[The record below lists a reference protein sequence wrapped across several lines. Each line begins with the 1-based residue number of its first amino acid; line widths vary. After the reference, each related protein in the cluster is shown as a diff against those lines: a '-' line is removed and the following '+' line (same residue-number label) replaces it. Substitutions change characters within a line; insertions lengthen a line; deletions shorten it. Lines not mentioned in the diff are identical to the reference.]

1 MLNLLPLLV
10 VNGIVFG
17 AIYGINAVGFSIM
30 YNATNIINFTQ
41 GEFVM
46 LGGMLTVALYTHAH
60 LPLPLAALAAIVAT
74 TAIGLVVERVAIRPL
89 WRRRAKDWTYVFM
102 LFAVATVIPNIIML
116 LISRDAETF
125 PAFGGNRLL
134 ALGPVTLSAQALWVL
149 GVTAVV
155 AVLLQAFFNHTLLGK
170 AMKASAVNRRAAAWM
185 GIPVERM
192 VALSFGLSALLGA
205 LGGVVFTPLI
215 TTQFNIGLS
224 FTLKGFA
231 AAIIGGL
238 GNITG
243 AIVGGLV
250 LGVLEAL
257 STAFISS
264 MYGDAVTYGILFV
277 ILLVWPTGFFRPL
290 VELQQEEI

>member
-1 MLNLLPLLV
+1 
-10 VNGIVFG
+10 
-17 AIYGINAVGFSIM
+17 
-30 YNATNIINFTQ
+30 
-41 GEFVM
+41 
-46 LGGMLTVALYTHAH
+46 
-60 LPLPLAALAAIVAT
+60 
-74 TAIGLVVERVAIRPL
+74 
-89 WRRRAKDWTYVFM
+89 
-102 LFAVATVIPNIIML
+102 ML

-134 ALGPVTLSAQALWVL
+134 ALGPVTVSAQALWVL

-250 LGVLEAL
+250 LGILEAL

>member
-30 YNATNIINFTQ
+30 YNATSIINFTQ

-46 LGGMLTVALYTHAH
+46 LGGMLTAALYTHAH

-89 WRRRAKDWTYVFM
+89 WRRQAKDWTYVFM

-125 PAFGGNRLL
+125 PAFGGNRLV
-134 ALGPVTLSAQALWVL
+134 ALGSVTVSSQALWVL

-155 AVLLQAFFNHTLLGK
+155 AFFLQAFFNHTLLGK

-264 MYGDAVTYGILFV
+264 MYGDAVTYGVLFV
-277 ILLVWPTGFFRPL
+277 VLLVWPTGFFRPL